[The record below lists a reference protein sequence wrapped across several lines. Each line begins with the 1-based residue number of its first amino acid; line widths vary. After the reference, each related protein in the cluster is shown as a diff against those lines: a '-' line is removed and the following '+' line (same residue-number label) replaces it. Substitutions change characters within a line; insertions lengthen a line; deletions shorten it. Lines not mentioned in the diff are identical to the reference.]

1 MTVYSA
7 VSTTLNVTVTEL
19 SGTAMLTL
27 TGPSTVAEDTTY
39 TYTGKLTG
47 VGGVGLAGKSITM
60 SYTMG
65 GSEIAFPTSATTDAS
80 GNYSYSVSFANPG
93 IYVLIARWAG
103 GSA

>member
-7 VSTTLNVTVTEL
+7 VSASLNVTVSEL
-19 SGTAMLTL
+19 SGAAVLTL
-27 TGPSTVAEDTTY
+27 TGPATVAEDTLY
-39 TYTGKLTG
+39 TYTGRLTG
-47 VGGVGLAGKSITM
+47 VSGVGLAGKSIAM

-80 GNYSYSVSFANPG
+80 GNYSYNVSFANPG
-93 IYVLIARWAG
+93 VYTLIARWAG